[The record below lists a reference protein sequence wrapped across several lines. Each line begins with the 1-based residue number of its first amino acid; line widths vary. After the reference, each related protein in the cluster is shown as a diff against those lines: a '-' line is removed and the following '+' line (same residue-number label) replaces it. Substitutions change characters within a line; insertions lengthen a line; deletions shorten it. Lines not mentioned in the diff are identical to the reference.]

1 MTPGVCRPVRHPV
14 RAAVATLMVLSCGAL
29 AALPSAAATATD
41 PTPLGSRPGL
51 APDRAAEPLAGER
64 AVARASTA
72 PQTRFQ
78 MPFPCGQSWNGST
91 RDSHSPSRY
100 SVDWNRTDDEDDPVV
115 ASAPGVVTRA
125 ERWTTSYGHW
135 VMIEHP
141 SGETTIYAH
150 MNAVTVAVGQTVD
163 QGTQVGTVGNT
174 GNSFGAHLHFEERTS
189 SGSVR
194 WPWFDG
200 SAFSFG
206 TTPASRNC
214 VDVPLAGNFLRDGKA
229 EVAVFR
235 RGAPSQFRIQ
245 RPDRGPKVVSFGSST
260 DQPVVGDWDG
270 DGTNGVSGRR
280 APGPSR
286 CGPRR
291 GSPASSSASRATC
304 RSPATGTATAA
315 GRWAYAVPG
324 PAGSSSGPATGPRA
338 RSTSATSPTC
348 RSPGTGTATASLTW
362 VSTTRRRRC
371 SRSGWWTGTALT
383 WTAEVPFGTRGD
395 LPVTG
400 DWDANGLPTSAPG
413 TRRPP
418 CSASVGPRHRP
429 PHGSAPPPTP
439 SAAPADRPVPL
450 WVNDPSGSAPGAT
463 ASRA

>member
-1 MTPGVCRPVRHPV
+1 M
-14 RAAVATLMVLSCGAL
+14 AASCAAL
-29 AALPSAAATATD
+29 AALPSVAATAPD
-41 PTPLGSRPGL
+41 PTPLGSRPDL
-51 APDRAAEPLAGER
+51 APDRQAEPLAGAR
-64 AVARASTA
+64 AVARASTE

-78 MPFPCGQSWNGST
+78 MPFPCGQSWTGST

-115 ASAPGVVTRA
+115 ASAPGEVIRA

-150 MNAVTVAVGQTVD
+150 MNAVTVALGQTVD

-189 SGSVR
+189 GGSVR

-200 SAFSFG
+200 SSFTFG

-245 RPDRGPKVVSFGSST
+245 RPDRGPKVVSFGGST

-270 DGTNGVSGRR
+270 DGYTDVGVRT
-280 APGPSR
+280 PGTRTFSLH
-286 CGPRR
+286 
-291 GSPASSSASRATC
+291 T
-304 RSPATGTATAA
+304 ATGVTSVVLGNPRDLPVAGDWDGD
-315 GRWAYAVPG
+315 GRWEVG
-324 PAGSSSGPATGPRA
+324 VRRA
-338 RSTSATSPTC
+338 RSGRFVLRAGD
-348 RSPGTGTATASLTW
+348 GTTNGRP
-362 VSTTRRRRC
+362 RRRLR
-371 SRSGWWTGTALT
+371 RA
-383 WTAEVPFGTRGD
+383 GD
-395 LPVTG
+395 
-400 DWDANGLPTSAPG
+400 
-413 TRRPP
+413 R
-418 CSASVGPRHRP
+418 
-429 PHGSAPPPTP
+429 
-439 SAAPADRPVPL
+439 
-450 WVNDPSGSAPGAT
+450 
-463 ASRA
+463 

>member
-270 DGTNGVSGRR
+270 DGYSDVGVRT
-280 APGPSR
+280 PGTRTFSLR
-286 CGPRR
+286 
-291 GSPASSSASRATC
+291 
-304 RSPATGTATAA
+304 TAA
-315 GRWAYAVPG
+315 GVTSIVLGKPRDLPL
-324 PAGSSSGPATGPRA
+324 AGDWDGDGSWEVGVRRA
-338 RSTSATSPTC
+338 RSGRFVLRAGDGTTSPVDLGDVTDV
-348 RSPGTGTATASLTW
+348 PVTGDWDGDGVTDLGVYDQAAAVFTLRL
-362 VSTTRRRRC
+362 VDRD
-371 SRSGWWTGTALT
+371 GLT

-400 DWDANGLPTSAPG
+400 DWDANGRTDLGTWNPATAVFSQRRATAPTSARLG
-413 TRRPP
+413 TTTHTFGR
-418 CSASVGPRHRP
+418 
-429 PHGSAPPPTP
+429 
-439 SAAPADRPVPL
+439 
-450 WVNDPSGSAPGAT
+450 
-463 ASRA
+463 SR

>member
-1 MTPGVCRPVRHPV
+1 
-14 RAAVATLMVLSCGAL
+14 
-29 AALPSAAATATD
+29 
-41 PTPLGSRPGL
+41 
-51 APDRAAEPLAGER
+51 
-64 AVARASTA
+64 
-72 PQTRFQ
+72 

-200 SAFSFG
+200 SAFTFG

-270 DGTNGVSGRR
+270 DGYSDVGVRT
-280 APGPSR
+280 PGTRTFSLR
-286 CGPRR
+286 
-291 GSPASSSASRATC
+291 
-304 RSPATGTATAA
+304 TAA
-315 GRWAYAVPG
+315 GVTSIVLGKPRDLPL
-324 PAGSSSGPATGPRA
+324 AGDWDGDGSWEVGVRRA
-338 RSTSATSPTC
+338 RSGRFVLRAGDGTTSPVDLGDVTDV
-348 RSPGTGTATASLTW
+348 PVTGDWDGDGVTDLGVYDQAAAVFTLRL
-362 VSTTRRRRC
+362 VDRD
-371 SRSGWWTGTALT
+371 GLT

-400 DWDANGLPTSAPG
+400 DWDANGRTDLGTWNPATAVFSQRRATAPTSARLG
-413 TRRPP
+413 TTTRTFGARPLT
-418 CSASVGPRHRP
+418 VRFR
-429 PHGSAPPPTP
+429 
-439 SAAPADRPVPL
+439 
-450 WVNDPSGSAPGAT
+450 SG
-463 ASRA
+463 